1 MTSRV
6 VIDARALVRG
16 REVLLHVVR
25 ACGLTDLGAILKG
38 VSSGPLKDQQARRE
52 FVADPEVLARLGIG
66 LDELADQE
74 LRAVVIGAEH
84 PELEDALKM
93 GVREIEGPA
102 GSMNPRLHLVMHDI
116 VATQLWDDSPPE
128 VWQTASRLR
137 DAGYERHEILHM
149 LSRPVAAQ
157 VWEAWNG
164 EGAYDR
170 DAHVA
175 ALRALPGSWEQ
186 ERDALESE
194 RRPGEARRRDAA
206 ARKHARRQTKSA
218 RRRNRRG

>member
-1 MTSRV
+1 MSN
-6 VIDARALVRG
+6 
-16 REVLLHVVR
+16 
-25 ACGLTDLGAILKG
+25 
-38 VSSGPLKDQQARRE
+38 GPLKDQQARRE
-52 FVADPEVLARLGIG
+52 FVADPAVLARLGIG
-66 LDELADQE
+66 LEELADQD
-74 LRAVVIGAEH
+74 LRAVVIRAEH
-84 PELEDALKM
+84 PELEDALRT

-102 GSMNPRLHLVMHDI
+102 GPMNPRLHLVMHDI

-186 ERDALESE
+186 ERDALEPE
-194 RRPGEARRRDAA
+194 RRPGEARRREAA

>member
-1 MTSRV
+1 M
-6 VIDARALVRG
+6 
-16 REVLLHVVR
+16 
-25 ACGLTDLGAILKG
+25 
-38 VSSGPLKDQQARRE
+38 SSGPLKDQQARRE
-52 FVADPEVLARLGIG
+52 FVADPAVLARLGIG

-74 LRAVVIGAEH
+74 LRAMVIRAEH
-84 PELEDALKM
+84 PELEDALKA

-102 GSMNPRLHLVMHDI
+102 GPMNPRLHLVMHDI

-157 VWEAWNG
+157 VWEAWSG

-186 ERDALESE
+186 ERDALEPE
-194 RRPGEARRRDAA
+194 RRPGEVRRRDAA